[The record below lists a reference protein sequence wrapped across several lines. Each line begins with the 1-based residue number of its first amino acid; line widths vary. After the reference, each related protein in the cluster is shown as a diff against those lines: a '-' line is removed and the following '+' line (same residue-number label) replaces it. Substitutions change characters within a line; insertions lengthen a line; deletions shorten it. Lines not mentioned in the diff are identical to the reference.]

1 MESTMETMQAVE
13 KLVLACLPTAA
24 LIRLLFQDEAQP
36 SSIVS
41 CEVPVIYPE
50 RLKRRLEV
58 AHELLMRELKERMQA
73 GLVLNRSGVVSD
85 WLRLHFKDRER
96 EAFVALAL
104 DSQHRLIEATELFQ
118 GTISSCP
125 VYAREVVHFALTH
138 RASALFIA
146 HNHPSGI
153 AEVSAADRQLT
164 KGLEAALG
172 LIDVR
177 LLDHFIVAGA
187 TVVSMAEEGML

>member
-1 MESTMETMQAVE
+1 METMQAVE
-13 KLVLACLPTAA
+13 KLVLTCLPTAA
-24 LIRLLFQDEAQP
+24 LIRLLFQDEAQSVRP

-41 CEVPVIYPE
+41 CEGPVIYPE

-58 AHELLMRELKERMQA
+58 AHELLMRELKEKMRA
-73 GLVLNRSGVVSD
+73 GPELHSRSAVTD
-85 WLRLHFKDRER
+85 WLRLHFKDREC

-118 GTISSCP
+118 GTINSCP
-125 VYAREVVHFALTH
+125 VYAREVVRFALTH
-138 RASALFIA
+138 RAGALFIA
-146 HNHPSGI
+146 HNHPSGM

-164 KGLEAALG
+164 TGLATALG

-187 TVVSMAEEGML
+187 TVISMAKEGML